1 MKNISRELDELWE
14 EMGRETIVSDDLTA
28 QEHLKAGRP
37 IYCWAKG
44 LQPDEV
50 IKKYPDGQEVV
61 IRVASLPPVKRTDRA
76 SGSDSFLES
85 LESSLM
91 RAVKRRKTG
100 RKKTVDE

>member
-1 MKNISRELDELWE
+1 MRIWSIHPGYLDSKGL
-14 EMGRETIVSDDLTA
+14 VALVPDDLTA

-61 IRVASLPPVKRTDRA
+61 IAIASLPPVKRTDRA

-85 LESSLM
+85 FESCLM
-91 RAVKRRKTG
+91 RAVKRRKAG
-100 RKKTVDE
+100 RKKTVDK